1 MTPPSIS
8 LWVDVLIS
16 VLVLAGALLA
26 LIGSVN
32 VLRLPTFFQ
41 RLHAPALGATAGC
54 GCVVLATVAYFSFK
68 EEQFIPQAIAII
80 LFMAMTTPMVTIFL
94 MRAALFRER
103 MAGNTKLPTTH
114 SSDAHDAAETS
125 DKS

>member
-1 MTPPSIS
+1 MTSTDSS

-16 VLVLAGALLA
+16 ALVLVGALLA

-41 RLHAPALGATAGC
+41 RLHAPALGATGGC
-54 GCVVLATVAYFSFK
+54 ACIVLATIAYFSFK
-68 EEQFIPQAIAII
+68 EGTFIPQAIAVV
-80 LFMAMTTPMVTIFL
+80 LFMALTTPMVAIFL

-103 MAGNTKLPTTH
+103 QSGSANLPTANT
-114 SSDAHDAAETS
+114 AENDENEET
-125 DKS
+125 

>member
-1 MTPPSIS
+1 MTGADFS
-8 LWVDVLIS
+8 LWVDALIS
-16 VLVLAGALLA
+16 LLVLVGALLA

-54 GCVVLATVAYFSFK
+54 ACVVLATVTYFSFK

-80 LFMAMTTPMVTIFL
+80 LFMALTTPMVTIFL

-103 MAGNTKLPTTH
+103 QSSNASLPAANT
-114 SSDAHDAAETS
+114 AET
-125 DKS
+125 DDNEET